1 MIKRLLVVDP
11 LKRITIEEIK
21 KHNFYLEGEKQLNNE
36 EKMNTVIRKKIEE
49 KTLNEM
55 ISIGFTND
63 EIEANLNK
71 CKHNEITTT
80 YDLLFNKFYK
90 QEKTHNQDTKKKNN
104 HEISVQ
110 KTLIPNSITP
120 KAENSEFDKKHYE
133 NNINIQIKYEKNI
146 GNININISEP
156 NEIHSKSNQAELNE
170 QFTFKETTDLGS
182 KKQRGKELKIEKGN
196 EKKIL
201 DERINK
207 EKYRATKIGL
217 KRIISL

>member
-21 KHNFYLEGEKQLNNE
+21 NHNFYLEGEKQLNNE
-36 EKMNTVIRKKIEE
+36 EKMNSLIRKKIEE
-49 KTLNEM
+49 KSVNEM
-55 ISIGFTND
+55 ISIGFTRD

-110 KTLIPNSITP
+110 KTLIPNSKTP

-156 NEIHSKSNQAELNE
+156 NEIQSKSNQPEYNE
-170 QFTFKETTDLGS
+170 QFTFKEPTEIVN
-182 KKQRGKELKIEKGN
+182 KKQREKELKIEKGN